1 MPGCWGPKKSV
12 ARGEG
17 RRHVDLPLAALA
29 LVLIM
34 AGAGSQA
41 RAASGQCARTVPL
54 FTAAPASAWGV
65 CRAGGR

>member
-1 MPGCWGPKKSV
+1 M
-12 ARGEG
+12 
-17 RRHVDLPLAALA
+17 DLPLAALA